1 MSIDFTCSTVEA
13 VVCRARRIGCS
24 AKPAIHVRTHGMT
37 AHTLADAPGSPAES
51 NVDSALLAQL
61 PVLRRAWDEQ
71 AVSAGFAEMIRTSNY
86 S

>member
-1 MSIDFTCSTVEA
+1 
-13 VVCRARRIGCS
+13 
-24 AKPAIHVRTHGMT
+24 MT